1 MSGMTFGF
9 TGSYIFSQTI
19 FTYRTGSHS
28 RWIGFMIMVA
38 FAYII
43 CSPVNVLQVSPLFF
57 LGSTLIFIGYD
68 LLYEWLWE
76 IRHQV
81 FLSEYGIVWFTFII
95 IQVVGID
102 AGIILGVLI
111 AILDQVVVTAKTS
124 SINRVAKTS
133 RAVWTPADAKILH
146 DHAYNPSGPKIV
158 TLEVI
163 GTVFFGSSLNILTRI
178 EDEIGLREDEH
189 PVASPINTPHTSSQL
204 LTADRK
210 LSSVGGDNQRRSQTK
225 RGSPKYLVLDLM
237 AVSHLD
243 ASATRGCF
251 LQLVKM
257 CAKRDILVC
266 ASGVTPRIEW
276 MFRSHDVSISTEEEE
291 GAVIARLLSR
301 QNFHKPSSLENIL
314 LFVTVQEAL
323 EFCETALIHRFDLR
337 KASPSLARISDLTEQ
352 SLARVLN
359 HILGASEEE
368 KEALRRLD
376 NHRYHEEKEFSSGDM
391 IFQKNTHADA
401 FYIVLQGSIAKATTT
416 DTASDRQNQPV
427 VSGAGL
433 IQNQRSA
440 SSNSLFDSG
449 FQERSDKKTTSVATL
464 WHPGSVFGYL
474 GKSVEDVYGKTSLT
488 ESLTLVSGS
497 FQTTCWSNQ
506 ENVELWRLWME
517 RKWLNLRILI
527 LIFCRQRTLFSTE

>member
-1 MSGMTFGF
+1 MSGLTFGF

-19 FTYRTGSHS
+19 FTYRTGCHS
-28 RWIGFMIMVA
+28 RWIGFMIMIV
-38 FAYII
+38 FAYIV

-111 AILDQVVVTAKTS
+111 AILDQVVMSAKTS
-124 SINRVAKTS
+124 SINRVSKTS

-146 DHAYNPSGPKIV
+146 DHAYNPVGPKIV
-158 TLEVI
+158 TLEII
-163 GTVFFGSSLNILTRI
+163 GTVFFGSSLNILTQI
-178 EDEIGLREDEH
+178 NDEIGLGEDESV
-189 PVASPINTPHTSSQL
+189 PGSPIHTPHTSSHL
-204 LTADRK
+204 LTLERK
-210 LSSVGGDNQRRSQTK
+210 PSSVVGDKRKSSQRR
-225 RGSPKYLVLDLM
+225 RPPKYLVLDLM

-266 ASGVTPRIEW
+266 ASGMTPRIEW
-276 MFRSHDVSISTEEEE
+276 MFRSHGVSINTEEEE
-291 GAVIARLLSR
+291 DSAIARLLSR
-301 QNFHKPSSLENIL
+301 QNYHKPSSLESIL

-337 KASPSLARISDLTEQ
+337 KSSPSLARISDSDVTEQ
-352 SLARVLN
+352 YLSRVLI
-359 HILGASEEE
+359 HILGSSEEE
-368 KEALRRLD
+368 KETLRRLD
-376 NHRYHEEKEFSSGDM
+376 DDRYHEEKAFNSGDM
-391 IFQKNTHADA
+391 IFQKNTHAEA
-401 FYIVLQGSIAKATTT
+401 FYIVLQGSIANATTST
-416 DTASDRQNQPV
+416 AASDRQKQPV

-433 IQNQRSA
+433 IQNQRTS
-440 SSNSLFDSG
+440 SSNNLFDVG
-449 FQERSDKKTTSVATL
+449 FQERSDKTATDVATL
-464 WHPGSVFGYL
+464 WHAGSVFGYL
-474 GKSVEDVYGKTSLT
+474 GKSVEDAFGKTTHILT
-488 ESLTLVSGS
+488 ETLTLVFGS
-497 FQTTCWSNQ
+497 LQITYWSDQHNFK
-506 ENVELWRLWME
+506 LWWHWME
-517 RKWLNLRILI
+517 RKWLNLHILI
-527 LIFCRQRTLFSTE
+527 